1 LLQLL
6 WRIRFDLALLLFK
19 TVLVHNNWI
28 PGGCTANES
37 VVGIMGIAAS
47 IFLGF
52 RNTQAIERWW
62 EGRKLW
68 GTDANVSRN
77 WAGSLHAHLDG
88 SRPPGRQ
95 ERKLLASA
103 GCHCLATELPVARQ
117 WQRDLNQLQNQL
129 LQDLKL
135 LNTTTL
141 RQLEHLR
148 SVWIGDLHLEV
159 LTGGCGRLQQLF
171 PTPRQHL
178 PHNQS

>member
-1 LLQLL
+1 
-6 WRIRFDLALLLFK
+6 
-19 TVLVHNNWI
+19 
-28 PGGCTANES
+28 
-37 VVGIMGIAAS
+37 MGIAAS

-77 WAGSLHAHLDG
+77 
-88 SRPPGRQ
+88 RGRQ
-95 ERKLLASA
+95 SA
-103 GCHCLATELPVARQ
+103 CPSR
-117 WQRDLNQLQNQL
+117 QLQNQL

-135 LNTTTL
+135 PNTTTL
-141 RQLEHLR
+141 RQLEQLR
-148 SVWIGDLHLEV
+148 SVWIGDLHREG
-159 LTGGCGRLQQLF
+159 LTGGFGRLQQLF